1 MTVATN
7 TVRFLYNQNDLTTNN
22 LNSLTFIF
30 GSPNIIPCVESHLI
44 NRENNTFR
52 YNCGCTNI
60 DRDNNIFIVK
70 CNSINDLC
78 GIYWIDKL
86 GDDVSFDCPCEP
98 FDNTNNTNINID
110 CSTGNEP
117 QSIIFTN
124 ARAAFGYNIVSRFSI
139 DFYNIEFNV
148 GYSSTAT
155 TIIAANMRMYSEI
168 SFGYYSNSNLIK
180 SALLPVTYNFGY
192 YASSNLLYDPY
203 NKFNENQIGQFLFGY
218 TSLSNLL
225 YNPYNAFNENQV
237 GQFLFGYDLQNN
249 FIFNPYNQFLDG
261 TNNYTSSYFGYETVN
276 NFIFNPYNQFNQD
289 QIGTFSF
296 GYSLQNNFI
305 FNPYNQFDY
314 PIYSYFGYDSSSS
327 IKYSDDPYISPEII
341 YNFGYVSTNTVK
353 YGNIIAKFDA
363 TNYFGYDTNSW
374 VSYQA
379 GFIADNYFGHQA
391 QLRNIITSIRRAT
404 FINCISYFGISLH
417 VNSYSPFYFDLSRT
431 NCCTKIHKPLLHIEM
446 SDEHDYDVKYGNH
459 RGWGFA
465 SIADLQTQ
473 PRFYPSFSF
482 GYSSSLIDNTI
493 YIGHV
498 EMSFGHSANVR
509 GLYYEKNYDISYGN
523 IIVDQNEIK
532 VELTKP
538 LDEGISNNKF
548 DFGYS
553 SWANLGASYAL
564 GTARHFFGYYSYH
577 SLTVDEAMRGKF
589 WFGYASTAFLNRRVS
604 FIGENYVGFI
614 STGIFYEEPYYMHFG
629 YSAECNTIITENY
642 VEFLEEGELIN
653 EYIYQTPNG
662 DRDMDRPYQ
671 ESIEGNEFIHA
682 LKGRCF

>member
-1 MTVATN
+1 MI
-7 TVRFLYNQNDLTTNN
+7 LT
-22 LNSLTFIF
+22 
-30 GSPNIIPCVESHLI
+30 
-44 NRENNTFR
+44 
-52 YNCGCTNI
+52 
-60 DRDNNIFIVK
+60 
-70 CNSINDLC
+70 
-78 GIYWIDKL
+78 
-86 GDDVSFDCPCEP
+86 
-98 FDNTNNTNINID
+98 
-110 CSTGNEP
+110 
-117 QSIIFTN
+117 
-124 ARAAFGYNIVSRFSI
+124 
-139 DFYNIEFNV
+139 
-148 GYSSTAT
+148 
-155 TIIAANMRMYSEI
+155 
-168 SFGYYSNSNLIK
+168 
-180 SALLPVTYNFGY
+180 
-192 YASSNLLYDPY
+192 
-203 NKFNENQIGQFLFGY
+203 
-218 TSLSNLL
+218 
-225 YNPYNAFNENQV
+225 
-237 GQFLFGYDLQNN
+237 
-249 FIFNPYNQFLDG
+249 
-261 TNNYTSSYFGYETVN
+261 
-276 NFIFNPYNQFNQD
+276 
-289 QIGTFSF
+289 
-296 GYSLQNNFI
+296 
-305 FNPYNQFDY
+305 
-314 PIYSYFGYDSSSS
+314 
-327 IKYSDDPYISPEII
+327 
-341 YNFGYVSTNTVK
+341 
-353 YGNIIAKFDA
+353 
-363 TNYFGYDTNSW
+363 
-374 VSYQA
+374 
-379 GFIADNYFGHQA
+379 GFEME
-391 QLRNIITSIRRAT
+391 LRNIITSIRRAT

-589 WFGYASTAFLNRRVS
+589 WFGYDSTAFLNRRVS